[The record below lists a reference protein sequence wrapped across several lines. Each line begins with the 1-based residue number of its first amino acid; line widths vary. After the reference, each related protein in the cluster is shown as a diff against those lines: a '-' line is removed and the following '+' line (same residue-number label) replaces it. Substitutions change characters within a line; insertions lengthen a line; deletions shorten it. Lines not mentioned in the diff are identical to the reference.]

1 MKEVIII
8 SETPE
13 NGAKTKR
20 TRGTTNTMDGN
31 RIRISRNEIIKN
43 KIPFIIG
50 NTKGGAV
57 IKCNVI
63 CVNIKVHEGRG
74 KEIQSS
80 RGKSHD
86 RLSEGGS
93 RERKTLRE
101 TTFEVAK
108 MKIMLEGSKNQV

>member
-13 NGAKTKR
+13 NGAKTER

-31 RIRISRNEIIKN
+31 RSRISRNEIIKN

-50 NTKGGAV
+50 NAIGGAV
-57 IKCNVI
+57 IKCNI
-63 CVNIKVHEGRG
+63 IRVNIKVNEGRG
-74 KEIQSS
+74 KDIQSS

-86 RLSEGGS
+86 TKLSEGGS
-93 RERKTLRE
+93 RER
-101 TTFEVAK
+101 
-108 MKIMLEGSKNQV
+108 